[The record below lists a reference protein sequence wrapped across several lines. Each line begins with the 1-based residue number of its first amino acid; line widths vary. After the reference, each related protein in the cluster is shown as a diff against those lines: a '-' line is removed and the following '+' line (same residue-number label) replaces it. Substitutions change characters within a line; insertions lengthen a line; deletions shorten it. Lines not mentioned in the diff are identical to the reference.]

1 MRGEVEFWALLFPIL
16 AVAAVWDWRARVI
29 PNWLT
34 LAAFVVAVAVAA
46 LPGGLSLLASLEG
59 AAIGLGFGFGL
70 FVLGAL
76 GGGDAKLFA
85 ALGAFLGPLS
95 FLYALLAVIFVGGAM
110 ALVAV
115 ARRRALGATLR
126 NMGLIVLSLLTF
138 GIAGRRVTLSSE
150 GAIAVP
156 YGIAIALGTIIAH
169 IWGLT

>member
-1 MRGEVEFWALLFPIL
+1 MQGEVEFWTLVFPIL
-16 AVAAVWDWRARVI
+16 AVAAVWDWRTRVI

-34 LAAFVVAVAVAA
+34 LAALLVAIGFAA
-46 LPGGLSLLASLEG
+46 LPGGISIVTSLEG
-59 AAIGLGFGFGL
+59 AALGLGFGFVL
-70 FVLGAL
+70 FALGAL

-115 ARRRALGATLR
+115 LRKHALGATLK
-126 NMGLIVLSLLTF
+126 NMGLIVLSLVTF
-138 GIAGRRVTLSSE
+138 GLAGRRVTLSSD

-156 YGIAIALGTIIAH
+156 YGMAIAIGTTIAH
-169 IWGLT
+169 LWGLA